1 MCIGSFFASEGIS
14 HALLWQSIIADVLTN
29 DFFLRSKDTSGNEQ
43 MSASSSSLTIHAGPA
58 ALARIKSHGLQA
70 QDVAV
75 IPAAAGG
82 PKGLILQALDQFLF
96 GQWLPAAPRERTL
109 IGSSIGAWRMAAACD
124 SDPVA
129 AFQRLGDTYCE
140 QRYSKKPSAQQV
152 TKVIQDVLHN
162 FIGGHEAAITSHP
175 YHRLQL
181 ITARGRGLLDVPRNN
196 LAMKAGFGAAT
207 LANLTSRAGLA
218 RHLERVVI
226 GDVRAPSHWLSA
238 SFDAFNTH
246 FAPLSA
252 DNLEAALLA
261 SGTLPLVMEP
271 VANILHAPR
280 GTYWDGGLIDYQL
293 ALPYT
298 RLQQRSDAGLVLYPH
313 FSRHIVPGWLDKAL
327 PWRRAGQD
335 RHSDWMDNVIVV
347 APSASFLRSL
357 PRSKLPDRKD
367 FTHYGLDHELRH
379 QQWKVAIQQGGQLA
393 DAFAE
398 FVERPDMRLVQP
410 L

>member
-1 MCIGSFFASEGIS
+1 M
-14 HALLWQSIIADVLTN
+14 N
-29 DFFLRSKDTSGNEQ
+29 
-43 MSASSSSLTIHAGPA
+43 ASSPLTIHAGPG
-58 ALARIKSHGLQA
+58 ALARLKSHGLQA

-82 PKGLILQALDQFLF
+82 PKGLIFQALDQFLF
-96 GQWLPAAPRERTL
+96 GHWLPAAPRERTL

-129 AFQRLGDTYCE
+129 AFQRLGDVYCA
-140 QRYSKKPSAQQV
+140 QRYSKKPSPLQV
-152 TKVIQDVLHN
+152 STVVQDVLHD
-162 FIGGHEAAITSHP
+162 FIAGHAADITSHP

-196 LAMKAGFGAAT
+196 WAIKAGFGAAT

-226 GDVRAPSHWLSA
+226 GDVRAANHWLSA

-252 DNLEAALLA
+252 ANLEAVLLA

-271 VANILHAPR
+271 VSEILHAPR
-280 GTYWDGGLIDYQL
+280 GTYWDGGIIDYHL

-298 RLQQRSDAGLVLYPH
+298 RLQQGLDADLVLYPH

-335 RHSDWMDNVIVV
+335 RHRDWMDNVIVL

-357 PRSKLPDRKD
+357 PRKKLPDRKD
-367 FTHYGLDHELRH
+367 FSHYGLEHEMRQ
-379 QQWKVAIQQGGQLA
+379 QQWQVAIRQGTQLR
-393 DAFAE
+393 DAFAA